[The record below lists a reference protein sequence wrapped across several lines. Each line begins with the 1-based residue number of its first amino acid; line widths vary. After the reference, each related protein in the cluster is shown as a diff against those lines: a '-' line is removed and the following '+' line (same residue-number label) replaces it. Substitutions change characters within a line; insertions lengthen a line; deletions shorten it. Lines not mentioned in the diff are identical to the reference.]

1 MAEARCAGS
10 WAGGECGLC
19 GGGAVLALVGAAA
32 TRGQEGSLLAQTS
45 YKSLRQGFVFSY
57 IANVRKWS
65 ELPE

>member
-1 MAEARCAGS
+1 MAEARWAGW
-10 WAGGECGLC
+10 WAGGVC

-65 ELPE
+65 ELQ